1 MICFHLFDSEYQYN
15 IVSPFEL
22 KIFHRITNKKDM
34 PAMRQLLNRLDSVFT
49 YRDFLYDNYME
60 PIVIF
65 KALSSESRLQFSQWL
80 KEPERHFM
88 PHEEIDLRK
97 TGVWVNRITQ
107 RLNMTQSTASQ
118 YFSICENEGIF

>member
-1 MICFHLFDSEYQYN
+1 MICFHLCDSEYQYN

-22 KIFHRITNKKDM
+22 KISHRIPNKKDM

-65 KALSSESRLQFSQWL
+65 KALSSESRLQF
-80 KEPERHFM
+80 
-88 PHEEIDLRK
+88 
-97 TGVWVNRITQ
+97 
-107 RLNMTQSTASQ
+107 
-118 YFSICENEGIF
+118 